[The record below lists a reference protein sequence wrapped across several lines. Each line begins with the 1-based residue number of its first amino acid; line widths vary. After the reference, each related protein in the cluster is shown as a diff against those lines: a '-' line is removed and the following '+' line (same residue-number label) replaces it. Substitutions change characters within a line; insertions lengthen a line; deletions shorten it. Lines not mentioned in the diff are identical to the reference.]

1 MVVIRNLSQSE
12 GDHSMKILVMPGCRC
27 AYSTGDSKV
36 KKLFLLVPLL
46 LLAGCTLLQKQTMQT
61 QVDNANKAITLVLT
75 TTDQAYQAKL
85 ITKPQAQS
93 VSTIAHQIN
102 PLLDSAA
109 AAAASGDAA
118 GATKTMTLIN
128 SLLAG
133 LQAYVP
139 PASLGAK

>member
-12 GDHSMKILVMPGCRC
+12 GDHSMNILVMPGCRC

-61 QVDNANKAITLVLT
+61 QVDNANKAIT
-75 TTDQAYQAKL
+75 
-85 ITKPQAQS
+85 
-93 VSTIAHQIN
+93 IAHQIN